1 MGLSDGFLSL
11 LGCSDCVSLEWHFWR
26 MTIKVKLAE
35 KDGIMVEVPGFSG
48 ADLERKRQ
56 VVEMCR
62 QGQGQPRGLR
72 QGDTGCVITPP
83 HPLS

>member
-11 LGCSDCVSLEWHFWR
+11 LGCSDCLSLEWHFWR

-48 ADLERKRQ
+48 ADLERKEQRRY
-56 VVEMCR
+56 CSC
-62 QGQGQPRGLR
+62 P
-72 QGDTGCVITPP
+72 
-83 HPLS
+83 